1 MCLSCRHRVQG
12 TYATSRAATAPRAL
26 GAPCCPPSQCDG
38 VGVPVKRSRS
48 DRSAEE
54 RRVTI
59 RLTGEHDVSTTPDM
73 TRWID
78 AALQSGADCIW
89 VNLDAV
95 TFLDASVLGT
105 LVRGRSRC
113 VARDAQFVVT
123 CSNQRLRRLF
133 ALTKLA
139 ALLHDHH

>member
-1 MCLSCRHRVQG
+1 M
-12 TYATSRAATAPRAL
+12 AWAF
-26 GAPCCPPSQCDG
+26 
-38 VGVPVKRSRS
+38 RSRGRAVT
-48 DRSAEE
+48 DRQ
-54 RRVTI
+54 RNGKRVTL

>member
-1 MCLSCRHRVQG
+1 M
-12 TYATSRAATAPRAL
+12 AWAF
-26 GAPCCPPSQCDG
+26 
-38 VGVPVKRSRS
+38 RSRGRAVT
-48 DRSAEE
+48 DRQQNG

-73 TRWID
+73 TRRID
-78 AALQSGADCIW
+78 AALQSGADCVW
-89 VNLDAV
+89 VDLDAV
-95 TFLDASVLGT
+95 TFLDASVLGA

-113 VARDAQFVVT
+113 AARDTQFVVT

-133 ALTKLA
+133 AVTKLA